1 MSEIPAAPI
10 LLIGIG
16 NELRG
21 DDALGRLVAR
31 RFSGV
36 PGVRVAEENGEGV
49 DLIAALAGA
58 QTVILVDAVESGSPP
73 GTLHRFDATAA
84 PIPATIFRC
93 STHAFSVA
101 EAVELARVLDEL
113 PPRLILFGIEGR
125 NFSAGSDL
133 SPEAA
138 GAIEAAV
145 EEIQREI
152 QQTTGDPHARVLID
166 P

>member
-1 MSEIPAAPI
+1 M

-31 RFSGV
+31 RFSGE
-36 PGVRVAEENGEGV
+36 PGVRVVEENGEGV
-49 DLIAALAGA
+49 DLIGAWAGA
-58 QTVILVDAVESGSPP
+58 HTVILVDAVESGSPP

-84 PIPATIFRC
+84 PIPATLFRC

-113 PPRLILFGIEGR
+113 PPRLILYGVEGR
-125 NFSAGSDL
+125 HFTAGSEM
-133 SPEAA
+133 SPEATS
-138 GAIEAAV
+138 AIEAAV

-152 QQTTGDPHARVLID
+152 QQLTGDPYARVLTD
-166 P
+166 PKPDP

>member
-31 RFSGV
+31 RFSNV
-36 PGVRVAEENGEGV
+36 PGVRVVEENGEGV
-49 DLIAALAGA
+49 DLIAAWAGA
-58 QTVILVDAVESGSPP
+58 QRVILVDAVESGLPP

-84 PIPATIFRC
+84 PIPATLFRC

-101 EAVELARVLDEL
+101 EAVELARVLGEL
-113 PPRLILFGIEGR
+113 PPRLILYGIEGR
-125 NFSAGSDL
+125 NFTAGSDL
-133 SPEAA
+133 SPEVA
-138 GAIEAAV
+138 GAIESAV